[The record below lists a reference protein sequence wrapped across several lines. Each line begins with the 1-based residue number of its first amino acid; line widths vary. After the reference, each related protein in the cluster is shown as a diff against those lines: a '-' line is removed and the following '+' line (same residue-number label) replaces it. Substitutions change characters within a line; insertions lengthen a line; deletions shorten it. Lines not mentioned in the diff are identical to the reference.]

1 MGRSKYEFDS
11 DNLEPGELIVELE
24 YRLQPGSH
32 PRRDNTRSLLKGSSQ
47 LSTLSRFLPRRP
59 LLKHDK
65 LIGLSTNIV
74 TEKRILID
82 VATNMTSAC
91 ENLNCHMLIL
101 LLLRNV
107 KQGKSSPLLARNQGA
122 PLSAGAFTN
131 HVSQQTI
138 HRLLLVVDI
147 FDNLSRSCGETQIA
161 PA

>member
-1 MGRSKYEFDS
+1 M
-11 DNLEPGELIVELE
+11 
-24 YRLQPGSH
+24 
-32 PRRDNTRSLLKGSSQ
+32 KGSSQ

-101 LLLRNV
+101 LLRNV
-107 KQGKSSPLLARNQGA
+107 KQGKSSPLLARNPGVT
-122 PLSAGAFTN
+122 LSAGAFTN

-138 HRLLLVVDI
+138 HRLLLVVDSL
-147 FDNLSRSCGETQIA
+147 DNISRS
-161 PA
+161 